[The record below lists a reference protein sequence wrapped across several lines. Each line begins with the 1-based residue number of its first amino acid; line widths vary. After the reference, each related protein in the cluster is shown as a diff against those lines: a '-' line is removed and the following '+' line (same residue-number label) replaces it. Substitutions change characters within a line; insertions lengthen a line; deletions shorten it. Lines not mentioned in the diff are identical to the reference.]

1 MKGVRRLVSA
11 MTHALR
17 HRGPDDEGLWCDEAA
32 GICLGH
38 RRLSIIDLSPTGH
51 QPMISAC
58 GNYVITFNGEIYN
71 FRELAKDLE
80 RAGRMLRGTS
90 DTEVLL
96 EACAAWGV
104 EAAIR
109 RCDGMFAF
117 ALWSRRDRTITLV
130 RDRMGKK
137 PLYWATVGGR
147 LFFASELNALKHV
160 AEIDRKISNEAF
172 GSYLTLGYVP
182 SPVSI
187 ITGVNKLLPGTL
199 VRFSEGRKV
208 SELRYWSL
216 DAIAG
221 TLCRQAPPPNRQEA
235 DAELE
240 KLLRE
245 SVAHRM
251 IADVPVGILLSGGVD
266 SSLIAAIMREEASAP
281 VRSFCLSF
289 DGGEYDEGQFA
300 RRVAEILG
308 TEHVEFKLSGEDV
321 LNSAERITEW
331 FDEPLADNS
340 VLPTAL
346 ISMKARSHVTVAL
359 SGDGGDEMFAGYS
372 RYPWTDRIWRNLR
385 RYPMPFR
392 RLAGALMAGIPSG
405 TWGIAGRVGDGLA
418 LGERIGRYAELVDAP
433 DIDELYRR
441 VTAYWLCPSEVL
453 RQQATPVGRAE
464 PPPSLGD
471 PILRMQCCDARRFL
485 PDDILAKVDRASM
498 AFGLEVRSPLLD
510 HKVVEFAFGMP
521 RHYHLSDG
529 RGKMPLRRLLGR
541 YLPEA
546 LIDRQKRGFSSPTGD
561 WLRGPLREWGRATL
575 DHLMANEPA
584 LFCRSAIAR
593 VWKEHQGGLRNHQNR
608 LWSLLMFE
616 VWREKYGASF

>member
-1 MKGVRRLVSA
+1 M
-11 MTHALR
+11 MTRALR

-32 GICLGH
+32 GICFGH

-51 QPMISAC
+51 QPMVSAC

-80 RAGRMLRGTS
+80 RSGRTLRGVS

-96 EACAAWGV
+96 EACAQWGV
-104 EAAIR
+104 ETAVR

-117 ALWSRRDRTITLV
+117 ALWSRRDRTLILV
-130 RDRMGKK
+130 RDRLGKK
-137 PLYWATVGGR
+137 PLYWATVGDR
-147 LFFASELNALKHV
+147 LFFASELNALKQIR
-160 AEIDRKISNEAF
+160 EIDRKIDHEAF
-172 GSYLTLGYVP
+172 AAYLTLGYVP
-182 SPVSI
+182 SPMSI
-187 ITGVNKLLPGTL
+187 ISGVNKLLPGTL
-199 VRFSEGRKV
+199 LGFSDGRKEL
-208 SELRYWSL
+208 ELRYWSL

-221 TLCRQAPPPNRQEA
+221 DPFRHNPPVDPQES
-235 DAELE
+235 DAMLE
-240 KLLRE
+240 QLLRE
-245 SVAHRM
+245 SVVHRM
-251 IADVPVGILLSGGVD
+251 IADVPIGVLLSGGVD
-266 SSLIAAIMREEASAP
+266 SSLVTAIMREEASAP
-281 VRSFCLSF
+281 IRSFCLSF
-289 DGGEYDEGQFA
+289 DGGEYDEGKFA
-300 RRVAEILG
+300 RQVAEILG

-321 LNSAERITEW
+321 LNSVERITEW

-346 ISMKARSHVTVAL
+346 ISMQARSHVTVAL

-372 RYPWTDRIWRNLR
+372 RYPWTRALWEKLE
-385 RYPMPFR
+385 RYPLLFR
-392 RLAGALMAGIPSG
+392 RLTGALMAGIPAG
-405 TWGIAGRVGDGLA
+405 MWGIASRVGDGLA
-418 LGERIGRYAELVDAP
+418 LGERIGRYAELIDAP
-433 DIDELYRR
+433 DVDELYRR
-441 VTAYWLCPSEVL
+441 VTAYWPCPSEVL
-453 RQQATPVGRAE
+453 RQRETPAGRTE
-464 PPPSLGD
+464 SPTSLGD
-471 PILRMQCCDARRFL
+471 PVLRMQCCDTRSFL

-529 RGKMPLRRLLGR
+529 RGKAPLRRLLGR

-575 DHLMANEPA
+575 DQLMANEPA